1 MQDNKLDQ
9 GASSYGAPF
18 LLKRFSRPDG
28 WQITATAIA
37 LLVLIPILILM
48 ASLFT
53 PDREIWAHLAEH
65 LLTTLLLNS
74 FYLILGVSII
84 TLLLG
89 VPLGWLTGMCE
100 FPGRRFF
107 SWALLLPMALPSYVL
122 AVVYLGILDFSGPV
136 EKILQFIIP
145 HSDGVIIG
153 DIRTTPGTISII
165 SLSLYPYVYLLA
177 RTGFMTQGTQ
187 TMEAARTLGCN
198 RQQAFYRVAL
208 PMSRPWIAGGLMLVI
223 METLAD
229 FGAVSAFNY
238 DTFTTGIY
246 KAWYGFFS
254 ISAAAQLSSMLL
266 LFVIVVLFLDQRMR
280 SRMRFTGVNKEK
292 QKRIKLRGNKKIAAF
307 LFCLFVFGVAFIIP
321 ILQLLFWT
329 KGVFSIEFGTRYL
342 DYTGKTLMLA
352 TIASVLT
359 CIAALILS
367 YTRRLHSDPLTGGI
381 VKLAT
386 VGYGMPGSVLAVGF
400 FVMMSTI
407 DETLVS
413 FADTFLHISIN
424 PIFRSSILVML
435 AGYLVR
441 FLAPAYAALDSNMQR
456 ITPNLDDAAR
466 LAGLRGITLLRGVHI
481 PMLRQGIL
489 VGTVLVFVDVM
500 KELPLTLM
508 TRPFGWDTLAV
519 KIFELTS
526 EGEWERAALPSLVLV
541 LAGLVPVILLV
552 RSSSKI

>member
-1 MQDNKLDQ
+1 MNN
-9 GASSYGAPF
+9 SSSTGVSAKDAPVSRWF
-18 LLKRFSRPDG
+18 LRFPDT
-28 WQITATAIA
+28 WQLLTTAIA

-53 PDREIWAHLAEH
+53 PDREVWAHLAEH
-65 LLTTLLLNS
+65 LLTTLLRNS
-74 FYLILGVSII
+74 FLLVSGVVII

-89 VPLGWLTGMCE
+89 VPLGWLTGMCD

-136 EKILQFIIP
+136 EKVLQIIMP
-145 HSDGVIIG
+145 HRDGVIIG
-153 DIRTTPGTISII
+153 DIRTTPGIISII

-187 TMEAARTLGCN
+187 TMDAARTLGCN
-198 RQQAFYRVAL
+198 QYQAFFRVAL

-246 KAWYGFFS
+246 KAWYGLFS
-254 ISAAAQLSSMLL
+254 ISAAAQLSSILL
-266 LFVIVVLFLDQRMR
+266 LFVIAVLVMEQRMR
-280 SRMRFTGVNKEK
+280 SRMRFTGINKEK
-292 QKRIKLRGNKKIAAF
+292 QQRIKLTGSRKTAAVLFCTTVLTVAF
-307 LFCLFVFGVAFIIP
+307 LVPV
-321 ILQLLFWT
+321 LQLLFWT
-329 KGVFSIEFGTRYL
+329 QEIFAIEFGARYL
-342 DYTGKTLMLA
+342 GYTWKTLALSL
-352 TIASVLT
+352 IAAVLT
-359 CIAALILS
+359 CTAALILS
-367 YTRRLHSDPLTGGI
+367 YTRRLHPDAATGAM

-386 VGYGMPGSVLAVGF
+386 VGYGVPGSVLAVGF
-400 FVMMSTI
+400 FVMISGI
-407 DETLVS
+407 DKSLVTVAETFFHVS
-413 FADTFLHISIN
+413 LD
-424 PIFRSSILVML
+424 PIFRNTIIIML

-456 ITPNLDDAAR
+456 ITPGLDDAAR
-466 LAGLRGITLLRGVHI
+466 LAGLRGFTLLRRVHI
-481 PMLRQGIL
+481 PILSQGIL
-489 VGTVLVFVDVM
+489 VGSVLVFVDVM

-541 LAGLVPVILLV
+541 MAGLIPVFLLI
-552 RSSSKI
+552 RSSSKT